1 MKRLLPIAAGL
12 LIAIS
17 ASSVP
22 ALKRP
27 FNVTQPDGTTI
38 TLIQNGDEFY
48 HFITTEDGIPVKLCD
63 DNFYRYINN
72 DGFTIS
78 SVIARNPKERTSTDL
93 SFLKSTDSNNIKKIY
108 SKIHE
113 EKFWKVNSNRTNAF
127 KSVKEEEVVDALV
140 ILVEFA
146 DNSFKVSK
154 SELENMLNQEGFSKY
169 GSIGSAKDY
178 FHDQSNGKFTMNFN
192 VVGPVKLSNNLKYYG
207 ENDQYGNDFR
217 APEMIKEACEEA
229 AKTGLDFSK
238 FDRDGDKVVDLVYV
252 VYAGYGENACDNPDL
267 VWPHAHSL
275 SYEKLD
281 AVINGYT
288 IDRYA
293 CSAEL
298 NNNPELNRN
307 NEPCGIGTFCHEF
320 THTLGLPDWY
330 NTTYG
335 TNVVREWSLMDYG
348 CYNNDSYVPVGFSAY
363 EKEFVGWM
371 DIEELDSPKTVT
383 LEPIVDSN
391 KAYKI
396 VNDKDKNECIVLENR
411 IKKGWDMYI
420 AAEGLMATAVA
431 YNKDAWESNKVNNES
446 NKRYC
451 ILPADNTNDA
461 KSSEGDLYPYNGN
474 NRISDYSTPSSI
486 TYSGAKLGKPV
497 TGITKNSDKSITFNF
512 MGGDNY
518 ERKDITANEA
528 TAIRETQFV
537 ANWEKVSGITQYTLY
552 VNKLNNGEIVSTQ
565 EYNVSD
571 NNKLLLRNMD
581 TNTIYTYY
589 VIGVDSETDM
599 LTNPSNEI
607 KVVLGTVG
615 IEDGYSNDEDKIYST
630 GNTINIQSNSGNN
643 FEVYDITGYMLTN
656 GKTENGTTAIKVEKS
671 GLYIVKLNDKVVKL
685 IVR

>member
-12 LIAIS
+12 LVAIS

-22 ALKRP
+22 ALKKP
-27 FNVTQPDGTTI
+27 FNVKQPDGTTI

-48 HFITTEDGIPVKLCD
+48 HFTTTEDGIPVKLCD

-78 SVIARNPKERTSTDL
+78 SVIARNPKERTNTDL

-108 SKIHE
+108 SKLHE
-113 EKFWKVNSNRTNAF
+113 EKFRKVNSNRTNAF

-140 ILVEFA
+140 ILAEFA

-154 SELENMLNQEGFSKY
+154 SELENMLNQEGFNKY

-238 FDRDGDKVVDLVYV
+238 FDRNGDKIVDLVYV
-252 VYAGYGENACDNPDL
+252 VYAGYGENAYDNPDL

-288 IDRYA
+288 IDKYA

-298 NNNPELNRN
+298 NNNPELNPN

-330 NTTYG
+330 NTNYG

-363 EKEFVGWM
+363 EKEFVGWI
-371 DIEELDSPKTVT
+371 DIEELTSSKTVT
-383 LEPIVDSN
+383 LEPIIESN

-396 VNDKDKNECIVLENR
+396 VNDKDRNECIVLENR

-431 YNKDAWESNKVNNES
+431 YDKDAWESNTVNNES

-451 ILPADNTNDA
+451 ILPADNTNDT
-461 KSSEGDLYPYNGN
+461 KSSKGDLYPYNGN

-497 TGITKNSDKSITFNF
+497 TGITKNSDKSISFNF
-512 MGGDNY
+512 MGGNNY

-528 TAIRETQFV
+528 TAIRETQFL
-537 ANWEKVSGITQYTLY
+537 ANWENISGISQYILY
-552 VNKLNNGEIVSTQ
+552 VNKLNNGEIVSTN

-571 NNKLLLRNMD
+571 NNKLLLKNMD

-589 VIGVDSETDM
+589 VVGIDSETDM

-615 IEDGYSNDEDKIYST
+615 IEDGYSNYEDKIYST